1 MTIENLFGVVTCLS
15 EILWLDI
22 TNMQE
27 PVSTDTKVDKRR
39 LDARLQIDD
48 PTPVDV
54 SYKVV
59 LAGSFGIQ
67 FLQNSIFQYRDPT
80 Y

>member
-1 MTIENLFGVVTCLS
+1 
-15 EILWLDI
+15 
-22 TNMQE
+22 MQE

-59 LAGSFGIQ
+59 LAGAFGIQ
-67 FLQNSIFQYRDPT
+67 FLQNSVFQYRDPT
-80 Y
+80 FFGLRHVDQHFFLHCHSL